1 MNDSK
6 KILIALVSGIVLGF
20 AGGILTAPQSGYR
33 TRRNLKRKG
42 EKFSSDVRDM
52 VSDVKDKISD
62 GKEKFVD
69 LKEDLVK
76 TVKEKVQQFS

>member
-1 MNDSK
+1 MNSSK
-6 KILIALVSGIVLGF
+6 KILTALAAGIALGF
-20 AGGILTAPQSGYR
+20 AGGILSAPQSGYR

-42 EKFSSDVRDM
+42 EKFGSHVSDR

-62 GKEKFVD
+62 IKEKLVD

-76 TVKEKVQQFS
+76 AVKEKVEQFS